1 MPLGSLS
8 VPSQIRKFPFCK
20 NSFNYFFCAQQED
33 VFALEAAE
41 LGNLFK
47 VKLRHDNSNFSPSWF
62 VDRVEIRDL
71 ETDKLYPF
79 ICERWLSKKKEE
91 GKIQRTLYV
100 KGYEVYLLNETSL
113 KNLIYAHDIVR

>member
-1 MPLGSLS
+1 MQNS
-8 VPSQIRKFPFCK
+8 C
-20 NSFNYFFCAQQED
+20 NSFFHAQQED

-79 ICERWLSKKKEE
+79 VCERWLSKKKEE

-100 KGYEVYLLNETSL
+100 KGYEVYLPYEPRL
-113 KNLIYAHDIVR
+113 

>member
-1 MPLGSLS
+1 MEFPLNYTSFL
-8 VPSQIRKFPFCK
+8 
-20 NSFNYFFCAQQED
+20 NSFDSFNARQED

-79 ICERWLSKKKEE
+79 VCERWLSRKKEE

-100 KGYEVYLLNETSL
+100 KGYEVYLLNETRL
-113 KNLIYAHDIVR
+113 